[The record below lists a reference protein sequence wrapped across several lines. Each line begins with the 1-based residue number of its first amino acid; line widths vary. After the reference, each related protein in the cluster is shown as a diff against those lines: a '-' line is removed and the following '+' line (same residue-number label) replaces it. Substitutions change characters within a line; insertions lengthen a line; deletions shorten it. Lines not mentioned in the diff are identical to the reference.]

1 MTSDAPPPVA
11 AVVVTA
17 ARLPDPIGDAAFSIV
32 RLGEDALR
40 ATPRLDEAL
49 ERVPG
54 VSLFRRNSSLSAN
67 PTVQGIS
74 LRSIAGSGAGR
85 ALVTLDGVPQGDPFG
100 GWVIWSGLPQQTI
113 GAVSIVRGAGAG
125 PYGAG
130 ALTGVIDL
138 TSRDLAPGQVAGEAS
153 AGSLGDRQAQGLVA
167 LKVGPGVLS
176 LGAAGES
183 ATGYITVRAGRGAAD
198 TRLDLHAYSGSAR
211 WVVDLGAD
219 VLAVRAAGYNE
230 DRGSGLAGAVSRADG
245 GQASVSL
252 TRAPAGKAAGY
263 QLRAWVDRSNLL
275 NTSVSVAPG
284 RATASLSDDQYATP
298 ATGYGIGGVLRWT
311 VGAGSVEVGADARGA
326 VGESREL
333 FKFIAGQPTRRR
345 FAGGETIVGGAYVE
359 ASQTLGPWLVTG
371 GARLDSWGDLASHRI
386 EFDTKSGAETVSQH
400 PADQGG
406 ALPTARFAVRR
417 DLGGDLYARAASY
430 VGFRPA
436 TLNELDRPFRVGS
449 DVTEANPALRP
460 ERLYGAEIGVGGA
473 PGGFEWSATG
483 FYNRLDDAVINA
495 TVRAGPFVD
504 PVEGSIPA
512 GGTLFQRRN
521 VDHIDAWG
529 LEASVRRDWGRVGA
543 RLAADYTVARV
554 DGGTAAPALTGL
566 RPAETPRLSV
576 TAGASW
582 KPFDR
587 LTLLAEARYDGAR
600 YDDDLNTRRL
610 AAGGTADLRADVA
623 VTRTISVFAAAE
635 NLFDAAIQTG
645 RTADNTVSYGPP
657 RLIRVGVT
665 VRPSWPRS
673 DGVVRTL

>member
-1 MTSDAPPPVA
+1 MSADAPPPVE
-11 AVVVTA
+11 AVVVRA
-17 ARLPDPIGDAAFSIV
+17 ARLPDPVGDAAFSIV
-32 RLGEDALR
+32 RIGDEALR
-40 ATPRLDEAL
+40 ASPRLDEAL
-49 ERVPG
+49 ESVPG

-153 AGSLGDRQAQGLVA
+153 AGTLGDRQGQGLVA
-167 LKVGPGVLS
+167 LKLGPGVLS
-176 LGAAGES
+176 LAAAGES
-183 ATGYITVRAGRGAAD
+183 ADGYIPVRAGRGAAD
-198 TRLDLHAYSGSAR
+198 TALDLHAYSSSAR
-211 WVVDLGAD
+211 WVASLGAD
-219 VLAVRAAGYNE
+219 VLAVRVAGYNE
-230 DRGSGLAGAVSRADG
+230 DRGSGLAGAVSRDGG

-252 TRAPAGKAAGY
+252 TRAPAGRDAGY

-284 RATASLSDDQYATP
+284 RASATLSDDQYATP
-298 ATGYGIGGVLRWT
+298 ATGYGVGGLLRWT
-311 VGAGSVEVGADARGA
+311 VGTGSVEIGADARGA

-333 FKFIAGQPTRRR
+333 FKYVAGAPTRRR

-359 ASQTLGPWLVTG
+359 ASRSFGPWLITG
-371 GARLDSWGDLASHRI
+371 GARLDGWGDLASRRL
-386 EFDTKSGAETVSQH
+386 EFAVPGGAATVAQH

-406 ALPTARFAVRR
+406 ALPTARLAVRR
-417 DLGGDLYARAASY
+417 DLGGDLYARAATY

-449 DVTEANPALRP
+449 DVTEANPTLKP
-460 ERLYGAEIGVGGA
+460 EKLYGAEVGVGGNA
-473 PGGFEWSATG
+473 AGVVWDATG
-483 FYNRLDDAVINA
+483 FYNRLNDAVINA
-495 TVRAGPFVD
+495 TVRAGPFTD
-504 PVEGSIPA
+504 PVEGFIPA
-512 GGTLFQRRN
+512 GGALFQRRN

-529 LEASVRRDWGRVGA
+529 LEASARRDWGRIGA
-543 RLAADYTVARV
+543 RLAADYTYARV
-554 DGGTAAPALTGL
+554 DGGAVAPALTGL
-566 RPAETPRLSV
+566 RPAETPRLTM

-582 KPFDR
+582 RPLAR
-587 LTLLAEARYDGAR
+587 LTLLAEARYESAR
-600 YDDDLNTRRL
+600 FDDDRNSRRL
-610 AAGGTADLRADVA
+610 APGGTADLRADVA
-623 VTRTISVFAAAE
+623 VTRTVTVFAAAE

-657 RLIRVGVT
+657 RLILVGVT
-665 VRPSWPRS
+665 VRP
-673 DGVVRTL
+673 

>member
-100 GWVIWSGLPQQTI
+100 GWVIWSGLPDQTI
-113 GAVSIVRGAGAG
+113 GAVSIVRGAGSG

-130 ALTGVIDL
+130 ALTGVVAL
-138 TSRDLAPGQVAGEAS
+138 SSRDLTPGQVAGKAS
-153 AGSLGDRQAQGLVA
+153 AGTLGDRQGQGLAA
-167 LKVGPGVLS
+167 LMLGPGVLS
-176 LGAAGES
+176 LAAAGES
-183 ATGYITVRAGRGAAD
+183 ADGYTPVRAGRGAAD
-198 TRLDLHAYSGSAR
+198 TPLDLHAYSGSAR
-211 WVVDLGAD
+211 WVAMIGPG
-219 VLAVRAAGYNE
+219 VLSIRAAGYNE
-230 DRGSGLAGAVSRADG
+230 DRGSGLKGAVSRADG

-252 TRAPAGKAAGY
+252 IHPAAETAPAY
-263 QLRAWVDRSNLL
+263 QLRAWADRSNLL
-275 NTSVSVAPG
+275 NTSVAVALG
-284 RATASLSDDQYATP
+284 RATTSLSDDQYATP
-298 ATGYGIGGVLRWT
+298 ATGYGVGGFLRWT
-311 VGAGSVEVGADARGA
+311 VGTGSVELGADAQGA

-333 FKFIAGQPTRRR
+333 FKYVAGQPTRRR
-345 FAGGETIVGGAYVE
+345 FSGGETAAGGVYLE
-359 ASQTLGPWLVTG
+359 GSQSFGPWLVTG
-371 GARLDSWGDLASHRI
+371 GARLDGWGDFASHRL
-386 EFDTKSGAETVSQH
+386 EFNAAGGAATIAQR
-400 PADQGG
+400 PGDQGG
-406 ALPTARFAVRR
+406 VVPTGRLAARR
-417 DLGGDLYARAASY
+417 DLGGDLYLRAATY
-430 VGFRPA
+430 AGFRPA

-449 DVTEANPALRP
+449 DVTQANPALRP
-460 ERLYGAEIGVGGA
+460 ERLYGAEVGAGGRWLGA
-473 PGGFEWSATG
+473 QWDATG
-483 FYNRLDDAVINA
+483 FYNRLNDAVINA
-495 TVRAGPFVD
+495 TVRTGPFTD
-504 PVEGSIPA
+504 PVEGVIPA

-529 LEASVRRDWGRVGA
+529 LEASARRDWGEIGG
-543 RLAADYTVARV
+543 RLAADYTYARV
-554 DGGTAAPALTGL
+554 DGGAANPVLTGL
-566 RPAETPRLSV
+566 RPAETPRLSATV
-576 TAGASW
+576 GVSW
-582 KPFDR
+582 RPIDR

-600 YDDDLNTRRL
+600 FDDDLNTRRL
-610 AAGGTADLRADVA
+610 APGGTADLRADVQ
-623 VTRTISVFAAAE
+623 VTRAISVFAAAE

-665 VRPSWPRS
+665 VRPQ
-673 DGVVRTL
+673 

>member
-1 MTSDAPPPVA
+1 MTADSPPPVA

-32 RLGEDALR
+32 RLGQETLR

-49 ERVPG
+49 ESVPG

-100 GWVIWSGLPQQTI
+100 GWAIWSALPQQTI
-113 GAVSIVRGAGAG
+113 GAVSIVRGAGSG

-138 TSRDLAPGQVAGEAS
+138 TSRDPAPGQVAAEAS
-153 AGSLGDRQAQGLVA
+153 AGSLGDRQGQGVA
-167 LKVGPGVLS
+167 ALTLGPGVLS
-176 LGAAGES
+176 LAAAGES
-183 ATGYITVRAGRGAAD
+183 ADGYIPVRAGRGAAD
-198 TRLDLHAYSGSAR
+198 MRLDLHAYSGSAR
-211 WVVDLGAD
+211 WVTTIGAD
-219 VLAVRAAGYNE
+219 VLSIRAAGYNE
-230 DRGSGLAGAVSRADG
+230 DRGSGLSGAVSRADG

-252 TRAPAGKAAGY
+252 TRPAAGHAPAY
-263 QLRAWVDRSNLL
+263 ELRAWVDRSNLL

-284 RATASLSDDQYATP
+284 RATATLSDDQYATP
-298 ATGYGIGGVLRWT
+298 ATGYGVGGLLRWT
-311 VGAGSVEVGADARGA
+311 VGTGGVEVGADARGA

-333 FKFIAGQPTRRR
+333 FKYAAGQPTRRR
-345 FAGGETIVGGAYVE
+345 FSGGQTITGGAYIE
-359 ASQTLGPWLVTG
+359 GSQSFGPWLIAG
-371 GARLDSWGDLASHRI
+371 GARLDGWGDLASHRL
-386 EFDTKSGAETVSQH
+386 EFNTAGGAASLIQR

-406 ALPTARFAVRR
+406 VVSTARFAVRR
-417 DLGGDLYARAASY
+417 ELGGDAYLRAAAY
-430 VGFRPA
+430 AGFRPA

-449 DVTEANPALRP
+449 DVTQANAALRP
-460 ERLYGAEIGVGGA
+460 ERLYGAEIGSGSRWLGVV
-473 PGGFEWSATG
+473 WDATG

-495 TVRAGPFVD
+495 TVRAGPFTD
-504 PVEGSIPA
+504 PIEGVIPA

-521 VDHIDAWG
+521 IDHIDAWG
-529 LEASVRRDWGRVGA
+529 VEASARREWGRLGA
-543 RLAADYTVARV
+543 RLAADYTYARV
-554 DGGTAAPALTGL
+554 DGGAEVPALTGL

-582 KPFDR
+582 RPVDR
-587 LTLLAEARYDGAR
+587 LTLLAELHYDGAR
-600 YDDDLNTRRL
+600 FDDDLNSRWL
-610 AAGGTADLRADVA
+610 APGETVDLRADVQ
-623 VTRTISVFAAAE
+623 VTRTLGVFAAAE

-645 RTADNTVSYGPP
+645 RTADDTVSYGAP

-665 VRPSWPRS
+665 IRPR
-673 DGVVRTL
+673 